1 MYGKV
6 NLMELSKR
14 LQTIVNNM
22 DKCESI
28 ADIGTDHGYVPI
40 YCVKNTICNTAIAS
54 DINKGPIEKARL
66 NVSMEGLD
74 KSVDCRLGP
83 GLTTLDKDEVE
94 ALVIAGMGGNLT
106 RDILLADIDKIKKC
120 SFIILQPAQNPEVL
134 REFLYSSKFE
144 VLDEDMCFEER
155 KYYELFKVRY
165 NEANEGIEVKD
176 PIYYEISPILLK
188 KKEATFM
195 NFLKRRIDKY
205 ESIVKHIN
213 ENTINAEEKKKE
225 LEIKISKL
233 KELL

>member
-1 MYGKV
+1 
-6 NLMELSKR
+6 MELSKR

-40 YCVKNTICNTAIAS
+40 YCVKNNICDTAIAS

-66 NVSMEGLD
+66 NVSMEGLN

-213 ENTINAEEKKKE
+213 ENTINAEGKKKE